1 MWLMVFFCACFLN
14 VSSACDFGPSSPLET
29 GIVCRV
35 TKPAALVLN
44 EQTAQVIQAAF
55 THASYP
61 DINGEKSIRFFGK
74 VTYGLTNIQIS
85 NLTIGSSEV
94 ELKEDD
100 AVYITIKN
108 VSASFSGTLN
118 YGYGSWFMKGGHA
131 IDFDIFSNTDLQVN
145 TKLTCGNNRV
155 AADTSECYL
164 TFHKLVLHLYGDKQP
179 GWLKQ
184 LFTDF
189 ISFTLKLVL
198 KSQICK
204 EINYVANLLADFIQD
219 KAEDF
224 LKDGDIGVDISIT
237 SFPVIKAG
245 YMESHHKGVLLY
257 KKPFDIS
264 NSSLFSPSL
273 LSENRMLYFWF
284 SEHVLNS
291 MAQAAFFDGRLELKL
306 TGSELKDILKDD
318 DTESNKT
325 DQKIFKGVS
334 LSNSVTQIWSL
345 IPPEIRITPEGT
357 LVTSSVAV
365 QLNSTNDTESSVVGL
380 YFETDVTATVKASY
394 ADKKLL
400 LHLSDSIVQIKT
412 CTSSLQT
419 SVTEEAIKEFLHK
432 TISLYGITAVMKRME
447 PALTSLMNS
456 KGLHLFDIINP
467 EIIPHKGYLIVQLDF
482 GFPHH
487 LLVDFLK
494 RSL

>member
-1 MWLMVFFCACFLN
+1 MWPMIFFCACFLSI
-14 VSSACDFGPSSPLET
+14 SSACDFDPSSPLET

-55 THASYP
+55 RHASYP
-61 DINGEKSIRFFGK
+61 DINGEKAIRFFGQ

-94 ELKEDD
+94 ELREDD
-100 AVYITIKN
+100 AVYIMIKN
-108 VSASFSGTLN
+108 VSASFSGTLS
-118 YGYGSWFMKGGHA
+118 YGYGAWFMKVGQT
-131 IDFDIFSNTDLQVN
+131 IDFEIDSSTDLQIN

-155 AADTSECYL
+155 AADTSDCYL

-198 KSQICK
+198 KRQICK

-224 LKDGDIGVDISIT
+224 LRDGDIGVDISVT

-245 YMESHHKGVLLY
+245 YMESRHKGAVLY
-257 KKPFDIS
+257 RKPSDIF
-264 NSSLFSPSL
+264 NSSLYTPSL

-291 MAQAAFFDGRLELKL
+291 MAQASFFDGRLELKL

-318 DTESNKT
+318 DTESHEAN
-325 DQKIFKGVS
+325 QKIFHGLS
-334 LSNSVTQIWSL
+334 LSNSVTKIWSL
-345 IPPEIRITPEGT
+345 TPPEIRITPEGT
-357 LVTSSVAV
+357 IVTSSVAV
-365 QLNSTNDTESSVVGL
+365 QLNSTLSTESQVVGL

-394 ADKKLL
+394 ADKKLIL
-400 LHLSDSIVQIKT
+400 NLSDSIVHIKT

-419 SVTEEAIKEFLHK
+419 SAKEKEIRQFLHK
-432 TISLYGITAVMKRME
+432 TISLYGIAAVMKRME

-456 KGLHLFDIINP
+456 KGLNLFDIINP
-467 EIIPHKGYLIVQLDF
+467 EIIHHKGYLIVQLDF

-494 RSL
+494 KAL